1 MGSPPEAGALPDS
14 FRTGDPVEFHRDWDP
29 GFAPDDPFYKPPVP
43 AGSRGEILEVGPDY
57 VRVRM
62 QDAGRWATP
71 LIVWA
76 EGRFPDRIPGGLS
89 CLRKL
94 G

>member
-1 MGSPPEAGALPDS
+1 M
-14 FRTGDPVEFHRDWDP
+14 
-29 GFAPDDPFYKPPVP
+29 
-43 AGSRGEILEVGPDY
+43 GPDY

-62 QDAGRWATP
+62 QDGERWASP